1 MSNLLR
7 FNLFVGKFKQISAF
21 SLVIMIFFSFAV
33 FQTVIITD
41 AKTQD
46 ISVEPGEIS
55 RVNIM
60 PNLPE
65 PFLMRDWKQVT
76 RDYDAIF
83 FDFNKTGEFL
93 PLISLDSNRWNIDQ
107 DTFKMPSY
115 VGTVVSDE
123 AINGLAAVV
132 SATLVGID
140 KSNQSGYNWVKMSE
154 NWFNNDTG
162 QDVYLNNR
170 HTNAGNTFWYELFPN
185 ILFYQLASF
194 YPDTGDFQNE
204 FHSVADRWY
213 EASVGM
219 GGSTDPWIVPNF
231 DYTAYSFNTMK
242 PIYNAKW
249 REPDAA
255 AAISWLEY
263 MAYLKYQDP
272 KYLVAAEWGLQFL
285 DELDFNPLYEIL
297 LPYGAYIAAR
307 INAEVGTTY
316 DISKIINWAFGPAE
330 ARSGWGVIADNWGGY
345 DVHGLHGSI
354 TDGSGYAFA
363 MGTFENVGALVPI
376 VRYDD
381 RYARAIGKYVL
392 NAANAARLFYGNGLD
407 SDHQDS
413 EDWIELYDMNYSVGY
428 EALRKS
434 WGGISPLA
442 TGDVNR
448 DRYLNQA
455 GPTNLALYGS
465 SHVGIF
471 GGIIS
476 PTNIEKILQLDCL
489 ITDYYHKEA
498 YPTYLYY
505 NPYATSKTVEIDVGP
520 EMSSLFETTTETFLV
535 TNVTGLT
542 SFQLSADSAA
552 VVVIVPADGI
562 LSNNGTSTQI
572 NNITVDYETPTSTT
586 QSTITAQSITFSTV
600 ILTLIIVRCLVYFSR
615 KQR

>member
-1 MSNLLR
+1 MSNFQGLNQFLR
-7 FNLFVGKFKQISAF
+7 KSIHVSAF
-21 SLVIMIFFSFAV
+21 SIMIIIFFSFTV
-33 FQTVIITD
+33 FQTVIIADT
-41 AKTQD
+41 K
-46 ISVEPGEIS
+46 ISEVSVEPGEIF
-55 RVNIM
+55 RVNMM

-76 RDYDAIF
+76 RDYDNIF
-83 FDFNKTGEFL
+83 FNFNKTGDFL
-93 PLISLDSNRWNIDQ
+93 PLISWDNNRWNIDQ
-107 DTFKMPSY
+107 ETFKMPSY
-115 VGTVVSDE
+115 VGTGISDE
-123 AINGLAAVV
+123 AINGLAAVL

-140 KSNQSGYNWVKMSE
+140 KSNQSSYNWVKMIE
-154 NWFNNDTG
+154 NWFNNDTN
-162 QDVYLNNR
+162 QDIYLNNR
-170 HTNAGNTFWYELFPN
+170 HTIAGNTFWYEIFPN
-185 ILFYQLASF
+185 ILFYQLASI
-194 YPDTGDFQNE
+194 YPDTGDFQYE

-219 GGSTDPWIVPNF
+219 GGLTDPWTIPNF
-231 DYTAYSFNTMK
+231 NYTAYSFNTMK
-242 PIYNAKW
+242 PIYNNKW

-255 AAISWLEY
+255 AGIAWLEY
-263 MAYLKYQDP
+263 MAYLEYKDP
-272 KYLVAAEWGLQFL
+272 KYLVAADWALQFL

-297 LPYGAYIAAR
+297 LPYGAYITAR
-307 INAEVGTTY
+307 INAELGRTY
-316 DISKIINWAFGPAE
+316 DISKIINWAFGPAD

-413 EDWIELYDMNYSVGY
+413 EDWIELYDTNYSIAY
-428 EALRKS
+428 EGLRKT
-434 WGGISPLA
+434 WGEISPLA

-448 DRYLNQA
+448 NRYLNQV

-476 PTNIEKILQLDCL
+476 PTNVEKILQLDCL
-489 ITDYYHKEA
+489 ITDYYHEEA

-505 NPYATSKTVEIDVGP
+505 NPFANSKTIEIDIGP
-520 EMSSLFETTTETFLV
+520 EMGSLFETTSETFLV

-542 SFQLSADSAA
+542 SFQISADSAV

-562 LSNNGTSTQI
+562 LSNNGTKTQI
-572 NNITVDYETPTSTT
+572 NDITVDYKTTTSTT
-586 QSTITAQSITFSTV
+586 QHTTTTQSSTFSIL
-600 ILTLIIVRCLVYFSR
+600 ILTLIILRYSTYFSR
-615 KQR
+615 KRR